1 MNEAISSS
9 NTAAP
14 YSEYWVNSAS
24 YPRWAAPYSE
34 YWANSASYPQR
45 DGGRHRTPSTGPTQ
59 PPIPSGTAGGAVL
72 RVLGQL
78 GLLSP
83 AGRRAAPYSEYWTN
97 SASYPQ
103 RDGGRCRTPFTA
115 STQPPIPGGRHRT
128 PSTGPTRP
136 PIPSGTAGGA
146 VLRVLGQLS
155 LLSPAGRRAVPYS
168 EYWSTRRATRSRRSR
183 RAVFITTSASLSHR
197 ASSFV

>member
-1 MNEAISSS
+1 MRMNEAISSS

-14 YSEYWVNSAS
+14 YSEYWV
-24 YPRWAAPYSE
+24 
-34 YWANSASYPQR
+34 
-45 DGGRHRTPSTGPTQ
+45 
-59 PPIPSGTAGGAVL
+59 
-72 RVLGQL
+72 
-78 GLLSP
+78 
-83 AGRRAAPYSEYWTN
+83 N

-155 LLSPAGRRAVPYS
+155 LLSPAGRRAAPYS
-168 EYWSTRRATRSRRSR
+168 EYWAN
-183 RAVFITTSASLSHR
+183 SASYPQRDGGRCRTPSTGRRGALR
-197 ASSFV
+197 AADAAGEPSSSPPAPVYHTERPALCKTRCT